1 MAEKFEF
8 NQAAIR
14 DAESSENALI
24 NEGIEMSHLRG
35 GAQDKGFEKSEAF
48 EATVAEAAERL
59 VSIAARVASLP
70 EDVKASFLH
79 SIAGMTGDRFPA
91 YDLIRANLARST

>member
-8 NQAAIR
+8 NQQAIR
-14 DAESSENALI
+14 NTESSENALI

-35 GAQDKGFEKSEAF
+35 GAQDKGMEKSEAF
-48 EATVAEAAERL
+48 EAAVSEMAERL
-59 VSIAARVASLP
+59 ASIAARVASLP

-79 SIAGMTGDRFPA
+79 SISGMTGDKFPA
-91 YDLIRANLARST
+91 YDLLRTNLAKGA